1 MRHGPREAN
10 FLSTMPLRHATAALL
25 FLVLAAFG
33 PEARA
38 IDENTVVEPRGANAP
53 AAEAAPQADALGG
66 LYSSGASSIG
76 MFVTILGYVI
86 ILGGLG
92 VVLWFLVKRGVIR
105 QPFAKGEGKL
115 RIAETRMLGNRQ
127 FIMVVEYEDQKILLG
142 VGPGKIDYLTNLQSH
157 GVDFSQAE
165 ALQRRIQGGEA

>member
-1 MRHGPREAN
+1 
-10 FLSTMPLRHATAALL
+10 MPLRHATAALL

-33 PEARA
+33 PTANA
-38 IDENTVVEPRGANAP
+38 IDENTVVEPRGANAST
-53 AAEAAPQADALGG
+53 AEVAEAPTAQPDALSG

-76 MFVTILGYVI
+76 MFVTVLGYVI
-86 ILGGLG
+86 ILGGVG
-92 VVLWFLVKRGVIR
+92 IVVWFLVKRGVIR

-142 VGPGKIDYLTNLQSH
+142 VGPGKIDYLTNLQSS
-157 GVDFSQAE
+157 GGDFNQVE